1 MKQETKIRATCL
13 LLAAAALPLA
23 PALAQDTQTSPP
35 PATEP
40 APPPAAQAPAPEPA
54 PPPAQPVATPL
65 PEVTTAPAEAPA
77 ARATS
82 ARATATRSTA
92 RTVVRTPTV
101 RTTVRA
107 APVVA
112 TATPVAAATAP
123 AATAAPAPA
132 PEVAPT
138 APPVPIAAEPAAG
151 VDTVAPA
158 TAPQPNR
165 LAALWP
171 WLLLGALALA
181 GLLVFALRRR
191 RSVVRD
197 EVYETQPETM
207 VAPEPEVVA
216 APAAVAEPV
225 AAADVGEPEIELGM
239 EPVRAGVAGDGARV
253 EFRLTVG
260 NRGSAPAEDVRVS
273 TWMLAAGSS
282 DMERSLIEPRAD
294 AADTPPVTI
303 GAGESRTMEAAV
315 ALPTSEVEGDALLPV
330 VVADAA
336 WRGSDGAEHHIRR
349 SYAVG
354 VPDGEELA
362 HFDTENP
369 SGLHEGVVAQALG
382 EPEHA

>member
-1 MKQETKIRATCL
+1 MKQETLNRAACL
-13 LLAAAALPLA
+13 LLAAAALPFA
-23 PALAQDTQTSPP
+23 PALAQDTQPTTPP

-54 PPPAQPVATPL
+54 PPAAQPVATIPD
-65 PEVTTAPAEAPA
+65 VTPAPAPAEVRATRTTTTARTTTRAPA
-77 ARATS
+77 P
-82 ARATATRSTA
+82 

-101 RTTVRA
+101 RTAVRT
-107 APVVA
+107 APDVA
-112 TATPVAAATAP
+112 TAAPVAAATAP
-123 AATAAPAPA
+123 VAAPAPA

-138 APPVPIAAEPAAG
+138 APPVPIAAAPPSG

-158 TAPQPNR
+158 PQSQPSR
-165 LAALWP
+165 AAALWP
-171 WLLLGALALA
+171 WLLLGALVVA

-191 RSVVRD
+191 RTAVSD
-197 EVYETQPETM
+197 EVYETEPRRV

-216 APAAVAEPV
+216 VPAAVA
-225 AAADVGEPEIELGM
+225 ADAGEAEIELGM
-239 EPVRAGVAGDGARV
+239 QPVRAGVAGEDARV

-282 DMERSLIEPRAD
+282 EMERALIEPRAD

-315 ALPTSEVEGDALLPV
+315 ALPRSEVQGDSLLPV

-336 WRGSDGAEHHIRR
+336 WRAPDGSERHTRM

-354 VPDGEELA
+354 VPDGDELA
-362 HFDTENP
+362 HFDVENP

>member
-1 MKQETKIRATCL
+1 MKQETMNRAACL
-13 LLAAAALPLA
+13 LLAAAALPFA
-23 PALAQDTQTSPP
+23 PALAQDTQSAPPP

-40 APPPAAQAPAPEPA
+40 APPAAQAPAPEPA
-54 PPPAQPVATPL
+54 PPPAQPVATPV
-65 PEVTTAPAEAPA
+65 PELTTAPAPAEAPA
-77 ARATS
+77 TRATS
-82 ARATATRSTA
+82 ARTTTHTSTA
-92 RTVVRTPTV
+92 RTAVRTPTV
-101 RTTVRA
+101 RTPVRV
-107 APVVA
+107 APVAA
-112 TATPVAAATAP
+112 TAAPVAAATAP
-123 AATAAPAPA
+123 VAAPAPAPA

-158 TAPQPNR
+158 PAPQPSR
-165 LAALWP
+165 VAAMWP
-171 WLLLGALALA
+171 WLLLGALLVA

-191 RSVVRD
+191 RRT
-197 EVYETQPETM
+197 VYDDVYQTEPETM
-207 VAPEPEVVA
+207 VAPQPEVVA
-216 APAAVAEPV
+216 VPAAVA
-225 AAADVGEPEIELGM
+225 DSGEAEIELGM
-239 EPVRAGVAGDGARV
+239 EPVRAGVAGGDARV

-282 DMERSLIEPRAD
+282 EMERALIEPRAD

-315 ALPTSEVEGDALLPV
+315 ALPRSAVEGDSLLPV

-336 WRGSDGAEHHIRR
+336 WRAPDGRERHTRM

-354 VPDGEELA
+354 VPDGDELA
-362 HFDTENP
+362 HFDVENP

>member
-13 LLAAAALPLA
+13 LLAAAALPFA
-23 PALAQDTQTSPP
+23 PALAQDTQTAPPP

-40 APPPAAQAPAPEPA
+40 APPVAQTPAPEPA
-54 PPPAQPVATPL
+54 PPPAQPVAAPV
-65 PEVTTAPAEAPA
+65 PEATTAPAPA
-77 ARATS
+77 QTS
-82 ARATATRSTA
+82 VTRTTTA
-92 RTVVRTPTV
+92 RTTTRAPAPRVAVRTPPTRVAV
-101 RTTVRA
+101 RPAPAIEA
-107 APVVA
+107 A
-112 TATPVAAATAP
+112 PVAAATTPEP
-123 AATAAPAPA
+123 AAAPP

-138 APPVPIAAEPAAG
+138 APPVPIAAAPSTG

-158 TAPQPNR
+158 PAPQPDR
-165 LAALWP
+165 TTALWP
-171 WLLLGALALA
+171 WLLLGALAVV
-181 GLLVFALRRR
+181 GLLVFALRRG

-197 EVYETQPETM
+197 DVYETQPETM
-207 VAPEPEVVA
+207 VATEPEVIA
-216 APAAVAEPV
+216 APAAVV
-225 AAADVGEPEIELGM
+225 AADVGEPEIELGM

-282 DMERSLIEPRAD
+282 EMERALIEPRAD

-303 GAGESRTMEAAV
+303 PAGESRTMEAAV
-315 ALPTSEVEGDALLPV
+315 ALPRSEVEGDALLPV

-336 WRGSDGAEHHIRR
+336 WRARDGRERHTRM

-354 VPDGEELA
+354 VPDGDELA
-362 HFDTENP
+362 HFDVENP

>member
-23 PALAQDTQTSPP
+23 PALAQDTQTAPPP

-40 APPPAAQAPAPEPA
+40 APPPAAQTPAPEPA
-54 PPPAQPVATPL
+54 PPPAQPVAAPV
-65 PEVTTAPAEAPA
+65 PEVTTAPPPAEAPA
-77 ARATS
+77 TRAT
-82 ARATATRSTA
+82 TA
-92 RTVVRTPTV
+92 RTTARAPAPRVAVRTPAARTAV
-101 RTTVRA
+101 RT

-112 TATPVAAATAP
+112 PAAPVAAATTPAP
-123 AATAAPAPA
+123 AAAPP

-138 APPVPIAAEPAAG
+138 APPVPIAAAPSTG

-158 TAPQPNR
+158 PTPQPDR
-165 LAALWP
+165 TTALWP

-197 EVYETQPETM
+197 EVYETEPETM
-207 VAPEPEVVA
+207 VAPEPEIVA
-216 APAAVAEPV
+216 APAAV
-225 AAADVGEPEIELGM
+225 AADVGEPEIELGM

-303 GAGESRTMEAAV
+303 AAGESRTMEAAV

-336 WRGSDGAEHHIRR
+336 WRGPDGAEHHIRR

>member
-1 MKQETKIRATCL
+1 MKQETKLRATCL

-23 PALAQDTQTSPP
+23 PALAQDTQSAPPP

-40 APPPAAQAPAPEPA
+40 APPPAAQTPAPEPA
-54 PPPAQPVATPL
+54 PPPAQPVAAPV
-65 PEVTTAPAEAPA
+65 PEVTTAPAPAVPAATRTTTARTTARAPAPRVAVRTPAARPAVRTAPAVAPA
-77 ARATS
+77 AS
-82 ARATATRSTA
+82 A
-92 RTVVRTPTV
+92 
-101 RTTVRA
+101 
-107 APVVA
+107 
-112 TATPVAAATAP
+112 AAATTP
-123 AATAAPAPA
+123 AATAAPP

-138 APPVPIAAEPAAG
+138 APPVPIAAAPSTG

-158 TAPQPNR
+158 PAPQPDR
-165 LAALWP
+165 STALWP

-181 GLLVFALRRR
+181 GLLLFALRRR

-197 EVYETQPETM
+197 EVYETEPETM

-216 APAAVAEPV
+216 APAAVAAE
-225 AAADVGEPEIELGM
+225 AGEPEIELGM

-336 WRGSDGAEHHIRR
+336 WRGPDGAEHHIRR

>member
-23 PALAQDTQTSPP
+23 PALAQDTQTSQPP

-54 PPPAQPVATPL
+54 PPPAQPAATPL
-65 PEVTTAPAEAPA
+65 PEVTTAPAPAEAPA
-77 ARATS
+77 ARATT
-82 ARATATRSTA
+82 ARATTTRTSTA

-101 RTTVRA
+101 RVPVRS

-112 TATPVAAATAP
+112 TAAPVAAATAP
-123 AATAAPAPA
+123 AATEAPAPA

-158 TAPQPNR
+158 PAPQPNR
-165 LAALWP
+165 LTALWP
-171 WLLLGALALA
+171 WLLLGALAVA

-191 RSVVRD
+191 RRAAVYD
-197 EVYETQPETM
+197 DVYETEPATR
-207 VAPEPEVVA
+207 VAAEPEVVA
-216 APAAVAEPV
+216 APAAV
-225 AAADVGEPEIELGM
+225 AADVGEPEIELGM
-239 EPVRAGVAGDGARV
+239 QPVRAGVSGDDARV

-273 TWMLAAGSS
+273 TWMLAAGSTE
-282 DMERSLIEPRAD
+282 MERSLIEPRAD
-294 AADTPPVTI
+294 SADTPPVTI
-303 GAGESRTMEAAV
+303 AAGESRTMEAAV
-315 ALPTSEVEGDALLPV
+315 ALPTSEVEGDAVLPV

-336 WRGSDGAEHHIRR
+336 WRGPDGAEHHTRR

-369 SGLHEGVVAQALG
+369 SGLHEGVVAQPLG

>member
-1 MKQETKIRATCL
+1 MKQETKLRATCL

-23 PALAQDTQTSPP
+23 PALAQDTQSAPPP

-40 APPPAAQAPAPEPA
+40 APPPAAQTPAPEPA
-54 PPPAQPVATPL
+54 PPPAQPVAAPV
-65 PEVTTAPAEAPA
+65 PEVTTAPAPAVPAATRTTTARTTARAPAPRVAVRTPAARPAVRTAPAVAPA
-77 ARATS
+77 APA
-82 ARATATRSTA
+82 
-92 RTVVRTPTV
+92 
-101 RTTVRA
+101 
-107 APVVA
+107 
-112 TATPVAAATAP
+112 AAATTP
-123 AATAAPAPA
+123 AATAAPP
-132 PEVAPT
+132 PEIAPT
-138 APPVPIAAEPAAG
+138 APPVPIAAAPSTG

-158 TAPQPNR
+158 PAPQPGR
-165 LAALWP
+165 STALWP

-181 GLLVFALRRR
+181 GLLLFALRRR

-197 EVYETQPETM
+197 EVYETEPETM

-216 APAAVAEPV
+216 APAAVAAE
-225 AAADVGEPEIELGM
+225 AGEPEIELGM

-336 WRGSDGAEHHIRR
+336 WRGPDGAEHHIRR

>member
-1 MKQETKIRATCL
+1 MKQETMTRAACL

-23 PALAQDTQTSPP
+23 PALAQDTQTSPPP

-77 ARATS
+77 ARSTT
-82 ARATATRSTA
+82 ARTATRTSTA

-101 RTTVRA
+101 RTPVRA

-112 TATPVAAATAP
+112 TATPVAAVTSP

-158 TAPQPNR
+158 PAPQPNR

-171 WLLLGALALA
+171 WLLLGALAVA
-181 GLLVFALRRR
+181 GLLIFALRRR
-191 RSVVRD
+191 RRATVYD
-197 EVYETQPETM
+197 DVYETEPATR
-207 VAPEPEVVA
+207 VAAEPEVVA
-216 APAAVAEPV
+216 APAAV
-225 AAADVGEPEIELGM
+225 AADVGEPEIELGM
-239 EPVRAGVAGDGARV
+239 QPVRAGVSGDDARV

-273 TWMLAAGSS
+273 TWMLAAGSTE
-282 DMERSLIEPRAD
+282 MERSLIEPRAD
-294 AADTPPVTI
+294 SADTPPVTI
-303 GAGESRTMEAAV
+303 AAGESRTMEAAV
-315 ALPTSEVEGDALLPV
+315 ALPRSEVEGDALLPV

-336 WRGSDGAEHHIRR
+336 WRAPDGTEHHTRR

-362 HFDTENP
+362 HFDVENP
-369 SGLHEGVVAQALG
+369 SGLHEGVVAQPLG

>member
-13 LLAAAALPLA
+13 LLAAAALPFA
-23 PALAQDTQTSPP
+23 PALAQDTQSTPPP
-35 PATEP
+35 PATQP

-54 PPPAQPVATPL
+54 PPPAQPVAAPV
-65 PEVTTAPAEAPA
+65 PEVTTAPAPAEAPA
-77 ARATS
+77 SRATT
-82 ARATATRSTA
+82 ARTTTRTSTA
-92 RTVVRTPTV
+92 RTAVRTPTV
-101 RTTVRA
+101 RAPVRV

-112 TATPVAAATAP
+112 TATPVAAATTPAP
-123 AATAAPAPA
+123 AAVPP
-132 PEVAPT
+132 PEAAPT
-138 APPVPIAAEPAAG
+138 APPVPIAAAPSTG

-158 TAPQPNR
+158 PAPQPDR
-165 LAALWP
+165 TTALWP
-171 WLLLGALALA
+171 WLLLGALAVV

-197 EVYETQPETM
+197 DDYETEPETM
-207 VAPEPEVVA
+207 VAPAPEVVA
-216 APAAVAEPV
+216 APAAVAV
-225 AAADVGEPEIELGM
+225 AEMGEPEIELGM

-282 DMERSLIEPRAD
+282 EMERALIEPRAD

-303 GAGESRTMEAAV
+303 PAGESRTMEAAV

-336 WRGSDGAEHHIRR
+336 WRGPDGAEHHTRR

>member
-13 LLAAAALPLA
+13 LLAAAALPFA
-23 PALAQDTQTSPP
+23 PALAQDTQTAPPP

-40 APPPAAQAPAPEPA
+40 APPPAAQTPAPEPA
-54 PPPAQPVATPL
+54 PPPAQSVATPL
-65 PEVTTAPAEAPA
+65 PEVTTAPAPAEAPA
-77 ARATS
+77 ARTTT
-82 ARATATRSTA
+82 ARTTRTPA
-92 RTVVRTPTV
+92 PRTVVRTPAARTAV
-101 RTTVRA
+101 RTAPAVVPA
-107 APVVA
+107 A
-112 TATPVAAATAP
+112 PVAAATTPAP
-123 AATAAPAPA
+123 AAAPP

-138 APPVPIAAEPAAG
+138 APPVPIAAAPSTG

-158 TAPQPNR
+158 PAPQPSR
-165 LAALWP
+165 ATALWP

-197 EVYETQPETM
+197 DVYETEPETM

-216 APAAVAEPV
+216 APAAVAEM
-225 AAADVGEPEIELGM
+225 GEPEIELAM
-239 EPVRAGVAGDGARV
+239 EPVRAGIAGEDARV
-253 EFRLTVG
+253 EFRLTVD
-260 NRGSAPAEDVRVS
+260 NRGSAPAENVRVS

-303 GAGESRTMEAAV
+303 AAGESRTMEAAV

-336 WRGSDGAEHHIRR
+336 WRGPDGAEHHIRR

>member
-23 PALAQDTQTSPP
+23 PALAQDTQSAPPP

-40 APPPAAQAPAPEPA
+40 APPPAAQTPAPEPA
-54 PPPAQPVATPL
+54 PPPAQPVVTPV
-65 PEVTTAPAEAPA
+65 PEVTTAPAPAETRAVRTTTARTTTRAPAPRIAVRTPAARTAVRTAPAVAPA
-77 ARATS
+77 AS
-82 ARATATRSTA
+82 
-92 RTVVRTPTV
+92 
-101 RTTVRA
+101 
-107 APVVA
+107 
-112 TATPVAAATAP
+112 VAAATTPAP
-123 AATAAPAPA
+123 AAAPP

-138 APPVPIAAEPAAG
+138 APPVPIAAAPSAG

-158 TAPQPNR
+158 PAPQPDR
-165 LAALWP
+165 STALWP
-171 WLLLGALALA
+171 WLLLGALAVV

-197 EVYETQPETM
+197 EVYETEPETM

-216 APAAVAEPV
+216 APAAVAEM
-225 AAADVGEPEIELGM
+225 GEPEIELGM

-260 NRGSAPAEDVRVS
+260 NRGSGPAEDVRVS

-303 GAGESRTMEAAV
+303 PAGESRTMEAAV

-336 WRGSDGAEHHIRR
+336 WRGPDGAEHHTRR